1 MQFMTTT
8 LFNKRH
14 NIGYCKAFSKW
25 NNKKKMI
32 GTKILLKEFR
42 CMKSH
47 FFSSFSLSKI
57 HFQIFTII
65 YNIFNYF
72 IHLQLR
78 CCYISAL
85 VLTCFRLTKKRRVV
99 LRFFDPKQLLR
110 VSCVLRCCYPKCY
123 SIIFNEFFLLKNLI
137 KYINCYSKRMIF
149 I

>member
-1 MQFMTTT
+1 MLLDIIAMQFMTTT

-85 VLTCFRLTKKRRVV
+85 VLTCFRLTKGRATFFRPETIVANFLHPMV
-99 LRFFDPKQLLR
+99 LFFKVLLNH
-110 VSCVLRCCYPKCY
+110 S
-123 SIIFNEFFLLKNLI
+123 
-137 KYINCYSKRMIF
+137 
-149 I
+149 